1 METRKGERNF
11 VYFGVLLVIPYLLGL
26 IKTPEVGLTVLSIFF
41 GGLLAIYL
49 ILPTVQ
55 NFKQF
60 QFIVKSGHIKDLI
73 LYLKMPVTISAL
85 LILFDLGKDMV
96 TFNVSTW
103 LVVVANSIYIGLW
116 GIFILAV
123 ARIMYIL
130 PKILINKK

>member
-1 METRKGERNF
+1 MVTRKGEKNF
-11 VYFGVLLVIPYLLGL
+11 IYFGVLLIIPYLFGW
-26 IKTPEVGLTVLSIFF
+26 ITTPEVSLTVLSIFF
-41 GGLLAIYL
+41 GGLLSIYL

-73 LYLKMPVTISAL
+73 LYLKIPVTISAL
-85 LILFDLGKDMV
+85 LILYDLGKDMI
-96 TFNVSTW
+96 TFNVDKWIIVS
-103 LVVVANSIYIGLW
+103 ANAIYIGLW

>member
-1 METRKGERNF
+1 MVTRKGEKNF
-11 VYFGVLLVIPYLLGL
+11 IYFGVLLIIPYLFGW
-26 IKTPEVGLTVLSIFF
+26 ITTPEVSLTVLSIFF
-41 GGLLAIYL
+41 GGLLSIYL

-55 NFKQF
+55 NVKQF

-73 LYLKMPVTISAL
+73 LYLKIPVTISAL
-85 LILFDLGKDMV
+85 LILYDLGKDMI
-96 TFNVSTW
+96 TFNVDKWIIVS
-103 LVVVANSIYIGLW
+103 ANAIYIGLW

>member
-1 METRKGERNF
+1 METRNGERNF
-11 VYFGVLLVIPYLLGL
+11 VYFGALLIVPYLLGL
-26 IKTPEVGLTVLSIFF
+26 IETPEVGLTVLSIFF
-41 GGLLAIYL
+41 GGLLSIYL

-73 LYLKMPVTISAL
+73 LYLKIPVTISAL

-96 TFNVSTW
+96 IFEVSNW
-103 LVVVANSIYIGLW
+103 IIIIANSIYIGLW